1 MKWLDKIL
9 GRKTFVVDVEFEN
22 FKLLS
27 YVKAKTKDEAV
38 MKVLNLK
45 VTENRRL
52 IRVSAWATTDE

>member
-1 MKWLDKIL
+1 MNWLDKLL

-52 IRVSAWATTDE
+52 IKVSAWMTTDE

>member
-1 MKWLDKIL
+1 MKWLDKLL
-9 GRKTFVVDVEFEN
+9 GRETFVVDAEFEN

-45 VTENRRL
+45 VTENKRL
-52 IRVSAWATTDE
+52 ISVSAWATTDE

>member
-1 MKWLDKIL
+1 MKWLDKLL
-9 GRKTFVVDVEFEN
+9 GRETFVVDVEFEN

>member
-1 MKWLDKIL
+1 MKWLDKLL

-52 IRVSAWATTDE
+52 IKVSAWMTTDE

>member
-1 MKWLDKIL
+1 MKWLDKLL

-38 MKVLNLK
+38 MKVLNLGVSRGRK
-45 VTENRRL
+45 F
-52 IRVSAWATTDE
+52 IRISAWESTDE

>member
-1 MKWLDKIL
+1 MNWLDKIL

-52 IRVSAWATTDE
+52 IKVSAWMTTDE

>member
-1 MKWLDKIL
+1 MKWLDKLL

-52 IRVSAWATTDE
+52 IRVSAWMTTDE

>member
-1 MKWLDKIL
+1 MKWLDKLL

-52 IRVSAWATTDE
+52 IKVSAWMTTD